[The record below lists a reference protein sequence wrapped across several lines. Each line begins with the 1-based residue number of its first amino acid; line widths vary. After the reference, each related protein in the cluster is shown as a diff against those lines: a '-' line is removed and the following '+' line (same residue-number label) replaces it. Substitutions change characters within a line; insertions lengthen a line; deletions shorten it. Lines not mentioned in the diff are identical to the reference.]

1 MSGHNTVAREDCE
14 ISCASHAAEGG
25 RDASAAG
32 ERVNAHIANA
42 PIAAFT
48 PATYVRDNVIGLAA
62 FLLALAS
69 TVLILPA
76 LGVNSS
82 GVLLVADI
90 LTLIAL
96 GAGFLDYRRK
106 AAFYHELRHLTEQLR
121 QACVLPSLIAEP
133 PFLEGEIAYDV
144 ARRLSQLSAEETAA
158 LRDDAA
164 AYRRYVEL
172 WIHEIKT
179 PIAAIKLMLANNPG
193 PESAKVARELER
205 IEAQVD
211 QALYYARSTSRLRHP
226 RSEFG
231 RCGAGSLQ
239 APQPLPHR
247 ERLHPRL

>member
-32 ERVNAHIANA
+32 ERVNAHTANA

-106 AAFYHELRHLTEQLR
+106 AAFYHELHHLTEQLR

-133 PFLEGEIAYDV
+133 PFLEGEITYDV

-172 WIHEIKT
+172 WIHEI
-179 PIAAIKLMLANNPG
+179 
-193 PESAKVARELER
+193 
-205 IEAQVD
+205 
-211 QALYYARSTSRLRHP
+211 
-226 RSEFG
+226 
-231 RCGAGSLQ
+231 
-239 APQPLPHR
+239 
-247 ERLHPRL
+247 

>member
-32 ERVNAHIANA
+32 ERVNAHTANA

-48 PATYVRDNVIGLAA
+48 PASYVRDNVIGLAA

-96 GAGFLDYRRK
+96 GAG
-106 AAFYHELRHLTEQLR
+106 
-121 QACVLPSLIAEP
+121 
-133 PFLEGEIAYDV
+133 
-144 ARRLSQLSAEETAA
+144 
-158 LRDDAA
+158 
-164 AYRRYVEL
+164 
-172 WIHEIKT
+172 
-179 PIAAIKLMLANNPG
+179 
-193 PESAKVARELER
+193 
-205 IEAQVD
+205 
-211 QALYYARSTSRLRHP
+211 
-226 RSEFG
+226 
-231 RCGAGSLQ
+231 
-239 APQPLPHR
+239 
-247 ERLHPRL
+247 

>member
-32 ERVNAHIANA
+32 ERVNAHTANA

-48 PATYVRDNVIGLAA
+48 PASYVRDNVIGLAA

-106 AAFYHELRHLTEQLR
+106 AAFYHELHHLT
-121 QACVLPSLIAEP
+121 
-133 PFLEGEIAYDV
+133 
-144 ARRLSQLSAEETAA
+144 
-158 LRDDAA
+158 
-164 AYRRYVEL
+164 
-172 WIHEIKT
+172 
-179 PIAAIKLMLANNPG
+179 
-193 PESAKVARELER
+193 
-205 IEAQVD
+205 
-211 QALYYARSTSRLRHP
+211 
-226 RSEFG
+226 
-231 RCGAGSLQ
+231 
-239 APQPLPHR
+239 
-247 ERLHPRL
+247 

>member
-14 ISCASHAAEGG
+14 SSCASHAAEGG

-32 ERVNAHIANA
+32 ERVNAHTANA

-48 PATYVRDNVIGLAA
+48 PASYVRDNVIGLAA

-106 AAFYHELRHLTEQLR
+106 AAFYHELHHLTEQLR
-121 QACVLPSLIAEP
+121 QACVHPSLIAEP

-179 PIAAIKLMLANNPG
+179 PIAAIKLMLANAKRRAAEEKKAG
-193 PESAKVARELER
+193 QSAAVLSS
-205 IEAQVD
+205 
-211 QALYYARSTSRLRHP
+211 STHVV
-226 RSEFG
+226 
-231 RCGAGSLQ
+231 
-239 APQPLPHR
+239 HN
-247 ERLHPRL
+247 